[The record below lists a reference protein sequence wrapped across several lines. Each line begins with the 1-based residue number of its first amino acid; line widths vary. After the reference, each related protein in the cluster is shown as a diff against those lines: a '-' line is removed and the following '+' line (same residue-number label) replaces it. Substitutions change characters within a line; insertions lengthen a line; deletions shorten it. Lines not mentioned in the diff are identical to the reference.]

1 MSFLVIR
8 SIVLSVSSLC
18 LVLQLPFRHPFC
30 FPGSR
35 LLSSRISYSD
45 FETTP
50 VIGFHISGRQEI
62 GLKLLCCKLCCLFRI
77 FNAHIRFEI
86 GMPFWQLFCVIQDVI
101 HFHCHALLET
111 CQVLQSVTLHPFIGL
126 SSWVLFYTSFKSTFL
141 LLSNPIVISSVI
153 RQKGQ
158 SQNGCFKRT
167 KHAKFSGKGTFF
179 TP

>member
-1 MSFLVIR
+1 MHNADNKGDRLYLCTNISYFDFDYFIIFFHPTTRHHITGVSLINPADARFTCLSLWSR

-18 LVLQLPFRHPFC
+18 LVLLLPFRHPFC

-77 FNAHIRFEI
+77 FNAQIRFEI
-86 GMPFWQLFCVIQDVI
+86 GMPFCVI
-101 HFHCHALLET
+101 
-111 CQVLQSVTLHPFIGL
+111 
-126 SSWVLFYTSFKSTFL
+126 
-141 LLSNPIVISSVI
+141 
-153 RQKGQ
+153 
-158 SQNGCFKRT
+158 
-167 KHAKFSGKGTFF
+167 
-179 TP
+179 